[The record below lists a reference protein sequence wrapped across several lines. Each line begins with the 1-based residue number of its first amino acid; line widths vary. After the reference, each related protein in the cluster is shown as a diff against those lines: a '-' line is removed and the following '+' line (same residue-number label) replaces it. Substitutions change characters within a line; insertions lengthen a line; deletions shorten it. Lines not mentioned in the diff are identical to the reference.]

1 MAKILAALSIFT
13 LNFVPTFARAAD
25 AVTPSAKS
33 NALAV
38 SLKEFVPILILL
50 AIIALVFKRLPR
62 VKMDHITP
70 EYVARR
76 AMNWV
81 PLGAIYAFLYMGRY
95 NLTVSKSEFS
105 IYGLMTNADFGTIF
119 GIGTLVYGVSFL
131 VNGPL
136 TDKYGGRLTILISAA
151 GVIVFNALIGVVAW
165 EVVQSKGQIGHF
177 GNFFNG
183 VGSPIFTA
191 FAWFRGLFGIE
202 SGSTETSKLLPSLSV
217 LYAANMY
224 FQSFGAVAIVKVNS
238 PWFHVKERGT
248 FSAIFGILISL
259 GIYFAYD
266 WNGLLLK
273 IWKHQVHLVFFVP
286 AAILVVCFVVGYFLI
301 RDTPSDAG
309 FKKFETRDA
318 TSGQEGPPDPPL
330 KVFAMM
336 ARNPIIMAIAA
347 IEFCTG
353 FIRQGIMQWGPSF
366 GKETHIGGFVNA
378 HWGMLL
384 CAAGILG
391 GMFAGVISDRVFQ
404 SRRGPVAAVLYGGMI
419 LCATLM
425 CFTLGSSAVM
435 WLCLLGSLCVIG
447 VHGMLSGTATQDFGG
462 TKNAGVAVGIIDGC
476 VYLGSSLMGFW
487 YAWRL
492 PTDAASAQWKNWI
505 DWPRSMI
512 LPAIVGFIICLI
524 IRKAIPDKAKTAH

>member
-1 MAKILAALSIFT
+1 MSKLVCAIFAIFT
-13 LNFVPTFARAAD
+13 TTFPTLAFAVERAGNTKGH
-25 AVTPSAKS
+25 VLLISF
-33 NALAV
+33 
-38 SLKEFVPILILL
+38 KEFLPILILL
-50 AIIALVFKRLPR
+50 AVIVFAFKRMPKIQMEHLTP
-62 VKMDHITP
+62 KYIT
-70 EYVARR
+70 RR

-95 NLTVSKSEFS
+95 NLTVSKGELSNYDMMS
-105 IYGLMTNADFGTIF
+105 NADFGTIF

-136 TDKYGGRLTILISAA
+136 TDRYGGRLTILIAAA
-151 GVIVFNALIGVVAW
+151 GVIVANVLLGLVVW
-165 EVVQSKGQIGHF
+165 EVVRSGGAIGAV
-177 GNFFNG
+177 GNVANEFAA
-183 VGSPIFTA
+183 PIFHFFTS
-191 FAWFRGLFGIE
+191 FRGLFGLA
-202 SGSTETSKLLPSLSV
+202 SGTVQTSKLLPALSI
-217 LYAANMY
+217 LYAVNMY

-238 PWFHVKERGT
+238 PWFHVKERGD

-259 GIYFAYD
+259 GLYFAYD

-273 IWKHQVHLVFFVP
+273 FWEHQVHLVFFVP
-286 AAILVVCFVVGYFLI
+286 SAILAVCFVVGLIMI
-301 RDTPSDAG
+301 RDMPSDAG
-309 FKKFETRDA
+309 FKNFDTADK
-318 TSGQEGPPDPPL
+318 TSGQKGPPDPPL
-330 KVFAMM
+330 KAFAMLV
-336 ARNPIIMAIAA
+336 RNPIVMSVAA

-366 GKETHIGGFVNA
+366 GKATDIGEFVNA

-404 SRRGPVAAVLYGGMI
+404 SRRGPVAAILYGGMI

-425 CFTLGSSAVM
+425 CFTLGNSIVM

-462 TKNAGVAVGIIDGC
+462 TRNAGIAVGIVDGF

-487 YAWRL
+487 YGWRL
-492 PTDAASAQWKNWI
+492 PDDAASAQWENWHE
-505 DWPRSMI
+505 WPLWMI
-512 LPAIVGFIICLI
+512 PPAIVGCIICYA
-524 IRKAIPDKAKTAH
+524 IRKAIPDKALTAQ